1 MFTEHALINKLL
13 IMNNMFAKLWAVVA
27 AMFVV
32 VACTPG
38 DEPTPEPV
46 APRQAFDVEISDVTR
61 STVTL
66 GVTPME
72 DVGNYI
78 CVVEERSVVEEFT
91 QDKFVIAT
99 VFQELTDE
107 AASKGQTLA
116 EYLPSVVDNGKIE
129 GVVFSGLKLDTEYY
143 VLVFGVDEKNEA
155 STNLTK
161 VAFKTLAVEKSDCTF
176 DVATEVVDN
185 SVTISVSPS
194 DQEIYWYLCTM
205 PKSTY
210 NYYVTD
216 ANGYQMSEGYFYE
229 YFFQQ
234 DINSY
239 RGAGYSDAQ
248 IIEALIHQGNQQLQ
262 ASGLNENTEYLI
274 LVAGLIMDSEGIV
287 ICTDI
292 YKESYTTQNAA
303 KSTMSFEIEV
313 WDVGQMQASFRIT
326 PSNNNDLYCALV
338 QPWDG
343 VSTADEVMHQIVD
356 QWGGWMSI
364 MADDKGMVE
373 HSGANA
379 MKLPAA
385 DTDYYIIAF
394 GYDGGITT
402 DAYMKTFRTLPG
414 GSVEEVQ
421 FTITA
426 SNISPYGF
434 NMNIAS
440 SDPTIYYIPGA
451 CVPADYDE
459 EEYMAWE
466 QEAFDYYYAGSK
478 DFNPSITI
486 AEVLDQYYYNGNSNV
501 MVSGLL
507 PDTEI
512 MAYIY
517 ALDSRT
523 GRIVKSFTFDNVAR
537 TDTLGEA
544 TPEVEIVG
552 YYSGDEEAGSI
563 FGNAALSKGKAII
576 VVKYAEL
583 DNVRTLFTSMLEGDY
598 SNFTAYS
605 DGELWTSASGYWST
619 CKVAQPYS
627 FYTSEWNVDMTALA
641 YAVDNNGKVGGIGR
655 RLACATAENKSNIEE
670 LRELVNELNSATR
683 SELDVPASLVIAE
696 PKARKAT
703 IKRVE

>member
-1 MFTEHALINKLL
+1 M
-13 IMNNMFAKLWAVVA
+13 KLWCLVA

-32 VACTPG
+32 VACNPN
-38 DEPTPEPV
+38 DEPTPNKPSQQGDFV
-46 APRQAFDVEISDVTR
+46 VEVGDVTR

-66 GVTPME
+66 SVTPAAE
-72 DVGNYI
+72 IGDYI
-78 CVVEERSVVEEFT
+78 CVVEERSVVEEYT
-91 QDKFVIAT
+91 QDKFIIAT
-99 VFQELTDE
+99 VFQELTNE
-107 AASKGQTLA
+107 ASSKGQTLV

-129 GVVFSGLKLDTEYY
+129 DVTFSSLKLDTEYY
-143 VLVFGVDEKNEA
+143 VLVFGVDDKYEA
-155 STNLTK
+155 CTELTK
-161 VAFKTLAVEKSDCTF
+161 VAFKTLAVEKSECSF
-176 DVATEVVDN
+176 DIATDVVDN
-185 SVTISVSPS
+185 SVTISVTPS
-194 DQEIYWYLCTM
+194 DKEIYWYLCTM

-262 ASGLNENTEYLI
+262 ASGLNENTEYYI

-292 YKESYTTQNAA
+292 NKASYTTQNAA
-303 KSTMSFEIEV
+303 KSTMTFEIEV
-313 WDVGQMQASFRIT
+313 WDIKQMEASFRIT

-373 HSGANA
+373 HSGSKA

-414 GSVEEVQ
+414 GSVEEVE

-434 NMNIAS
+434 NMNVAS

-451 CVPADYDE
+451 CVPSEYDE
-459 EEYMAWE
+459 EAYMEWE

-517 ALDSRT
+517 ALDVHT
-523 GRIVKSFTFDNVAR
+523 GRIVKTFTFDNVAR
-537 TDTLGEA
+537 TDTLGSA
-544 TPEVEIVG
+544 TPSVEIVG

-563 FGNAALSKGKAII
+563 FGNAALSAGKAII
-576 VVKYAEL
+576 VVKYSDL
-583 DNVRTLFTSMLEGDY
+583 DNTRTLFTSMLEGDC
-598 SNFTAYS
+598 SNPSAYS
-605 DGELWTSASGYWST
+605 DGELWTLASGYWST

-627 FYTSEWNVDMTALA
+627 FYTSEWNADMTALA
-641 YAVDNNGKVGGIGR
+641 YCVDNSGKVGALGR
-655 RLACATAENKSNIEE
+655 HFACATAENKSDIEE
-670 LRELVNELNSATR
+670 LRALVNELNSATR
-683 SELDVPASLVIAE
+683 ASSFSLEIPHSLVVSE
-696 PKARKAT
+696 
-703 IKRVE
+703 

>member
-1 MFTEHALINKLL
+1 M
-13 IMNNMFAKLWAVVA
+13 AVVA
-27 AMFVV
+27 S
-32 VACTPG
+32 CTPNE
-38 DEPTPEPV
+38 EPTPVPPTPDADFV
-46 APRQAFDVEISDVTR
+46 VEVGDVTR

-66 GVTPME
+66 SVTPSAE
-72 DVGNYI
+72 INDYI
-78 CVVEERSVVEEFT
+78 CVVEERSVVEEYT
-91 QDKFVIAT
+91 QDKFIIAT
-99 VFQELTDE
+99 VFQEFTDE
-107 AASKGQTLA
+107 AASKGLTLA
-116 EYLPSVVDNGKIE
+116 EYMPSVVDNGTIE
-129 GVVFSGLKLDTEYY
+129 DITFSGLKLDTEYY
-143 VLVFGVDEKNEA
+143 VLVFGVDEQYEA
-155 STNLTK
+155 CTELTK
-161 VAFKTLAVEKSDCTF
+161 MAFKTLAVEKSDCSF
-176 DVATEVVDN
+176 DIATDVVDN
-185 SVTISVSPS
+185 TVTITVAPS
-194 DQEIYWYLCTM
+194 DQELYWYLCTM

-216 ANGYQMSEGYFYE
+216 ANGYQMSESYFYE
-229 YFFQQ
+229 YFFAQ

-262 ASGLNENTEYLI
+262 ASGLNENTEYYI
-274 LVAGLIMDSEGIV
+274 LVAGIIMDSEGIV

-292 YKESYTTQNAA
+292 NKASYTTQNAA
-303 KSTMSFEIEV
+303 KSTMTFEIEV
-313 WDVGQMQASFRIT
+313 WDIKQMEASFRIT

-373 HSGANA
+373 HSGTKA

-414 GSVEEVQ
+414 GSVEEVE
-421 FTITA
+421 FTISA

-440 SDPTIYYIPGA
+440 TDPTIYYIPGA
-451 CVPADYDE
+451 CVPAEYDE
-459 EEYMAWE
+459 EAYMAWE

-517 ALDSRT
+517 ALDVHT
-523 GRIVKSFTFDNVAR
+523 GRIVKTFTYDNVAR
-537 TDTLGEA
+537 TDTLGSA
-544 TPEVEIVG
+544 TPTVEIVG

-563 FGNAALSKGKAII
+563 FGNAALSAGKAII
-576 VVKYAEL
+576 VVMYSDL
-583 DNVRTLFTSMLEGDY
+583 DNTRTLFTSMLEGDC
-598 SNFTAYS
+598 SNPMAYS
-605 DGELWTSASGYWST
+605 DGELWTLASSYWST
-619 CKVAQPYS
+619 CKVTQPYS
-627 FYTSEWNVDMTALA
+627 FYTSEWNADMTALA
-641 YAVDNNGKVGGIGR
+641 YCVDNSGKVGALGR
-655 RLACATAENKSNIEE
+655 SYACATAENKSDIEE
-670 LRELVNELNSATR
+670 LRALVSELNSATR
-683 SELDVPASLVIAE
+683 ASSFSLEIPHSLVVSE
-696 PKARKAT
+696 
-703 IKRVE
+703 

>member
-1 MFTEHALINKLL
+1 MKNI
-13 IMNNMFAKLWAVVA
+13 FAKLWCLAAAVVA
-27 AMFVV
+27 VSS
-32 VACTPG
+32 CTPNE
-38 DEPTPEPV
+38 EPTPVPPTPDADFV
-46 APRQAFDVEISDVTR
+46 VEVGDVTR

-66 GVTPME
+66 SVTPSVE
-72 DVGNYI
+72 IGDYI
-78 CVVEERSVVEEFT
+78 CVVEERSVVEEYT
-91 QDKFVIAT
+91 QDKFIIAT

-107 AASKGQTLA
+107 AASKGLTLE
-116 EYLPSVVDNGKIE
+116 EYLPTVVDNGIIE
-129 GVVFSGLKLDTEYY
+129 DVTFSGLTLDTEYY
-143 VLVFGVDEKNEA
+143 VLVFGLDENNEA
-155 STNLTK
+155 CTHLTK
-161 VAFKTLAVEKSDCTF
+161 HLFKTLAVEKSECSF
-176 DVATEVVDN
+176 DIATDVVDN

-194 DQEIYWYLCTM
+194 DQELYWYLCTM

-210 NYYVTD
+210 DYYVTD
-216 ANGYQMSEGYFYE
+216 ANGYQMSESYFYE

-262 ASGLNENTEYLI
+262 ASGLNENTEYYI

-292 YKESYTTQNAA
+292 NKASYTTQNAA
-303 KSTMSFEIEV
+303 KSTMTFEIEV
-313 WDVGQMQASFRIT
+313 WYIGQMEASFRIT

-364 MADDKGMVE
+364 MADDKGVVE
-373 HSGANA
+373 HSGSKA

-414 GSVEEVQ
+414 GSVEEVT

-451 CVPADYDE
+451 CVPAEYDE
-459 EEYMAWE
+459 EQYMQWE

-517 ALDSRT
+517 ALDNRT
-523 GRIVKSFTFDNVAR
+523 GRIVKTFTFDNVAR
-537 TDTLGEA
+537 TDTLGSA
-544 TPEVEIVG
+544 TPDVEIVG

-563 FGNAALSKGKAII
+563 FGNAALSAGKAII
-576 VVKYAEL
+576 VVKYSEL
-583 DNVRTLFTSMLEGDY
+583 DNARTLFTSMLEGDC
-598 SNFTAYS
+598 SNPMAYS
-605 DGELWTSASGYWST
+605 DGELWTLASGYWST
-619 CKVAQPYS
+619 CKTAQPYS
-627 FYTSEWNVDMTALA
+627 FYTSEWNADMTALA
-641 YAVDNNGKVGGIGR
+641 YCVDTTGKVGAIGR
-655 RLACATAENKSNIEE
+655 CFACATADNKSNIEE
-670 LRELVNELNSATR
+670 LRALVNELNSATR
-683 SELDVPASLVIAE
+683 SSYPSLEIPHSLVVNE
-696 PKARKAT
+696 
-703 IKRVE
+703 

>member
-1 MFTEHALINKLL
+1 MWCLVAA
-13 IMNNMFAKLWAVVA
+13 MAVVA
-27 AMFVV
+27 S
-32 VACTPG
+32 CTPNE
-38 DEPTPEPV
+38 EPTPKPV
-46 APRQAFDVEISDVTR
+46 APQMAFEVEIDDVTR

-66 GVTPME
+66 SVTPKE
-72 DVGNYI
+72 DVGDYI
-78 CVVEERSVVEEFT
+78 CVVEERSVVEEYT

-116 EYLPSVVDNGKIE
+116 EYMPTIVDNGKIE
-129 GVVFSGLKLDTEYY
+129 DVTFSGLKLDTEYY
-143 VLVFGVDEKNEA
+143 VLVFGVDEKYEA
-155 STNLTK
+155 CTELTK
-161 VAFKTLAVEKSDCTF
+161 MAFKTLAVEKNECTF
-176 DVATEVVDN
+176 DIATDVVDN
-185 SVTISVSPS
+185 TVTISVSPS
-194 DQEIYWYLCTM
+194 DEELYWYLCTM

-210 NYYVTD
+210 EYYVTD
-216 ANGYQMSEGYFYE
+216 ANGYQMSENYFYE

-239 RGAGYSDAQ
+239 RGAGYTDQQ
-248 IIEALIHQGNQQLQ
+248 IIDALIHQGNQQLQ
-262 ASGLNENTEYLI
+262 ASGLNENTEYYI

-292 YKESYTTQNAA
+292 NKASYTTQNAA
-303 KSTMSFEIEV
+303 QSTMTFEIEV
-313 WDVGQMQASFRIT
+313 WDIKQMEASFRIT

-364 MADDKGMVE
+364 MADDKGVVE
-373 HSGANA
+373 HSGAKA

-414 GSVEEVQ
+414 GSVEEVE
-421 FTITA
+421 FTISA

-451 CVPADYDE
+451 CVPAEYDE
-459 EEYMAWE
+459 EQYMQWE

-478 DFNPSITI
+478 EFNPSITI

-517 ALDSRT
+517 ALDNRT
-523 GRIVKSFTFDNVAR
+523 GRIVKTFTFDNVAR

-544 TPEVEIVG
+544 TPTVEIVG

-563 FGNAALSKGKAII
+563 FGNAAISAGKAII
-576 VVKYAEL
+576 VVKYSSI
-583 DNVRTLFTSMLEGDY
+583 DNARSLFTSMLEGDC
-598 SNFTAYS
+598 SNPAAYS
-605 DGELWTSASGYWST
+605 DGEIWTIASSYWST
-619 CKVAQPYS
+619 CKTAQPYS
-627 FYTSEWNVDMTALA
+627 FYTSEWNADMTALA
-641 YAVDNNGKVGGIGR
+641 YCVDNNGKIGSIGR
-655 RLACATAENKSNIEE
+655 HYACATAENKGNIEV
-670 LRELVNELNSATR
+670 LRTLVNELNAATR
-683 SELDVPASLVIAE
+683 SSSFSLELPHSLVVNE
-696 PKARKAT
+696 
-703 IKRVE
+703 

>member
-1 MFTEHALINKLL
+1 MWCLVAA
-13 IMNNMFAKLWAVVA
+13 MAVVA
-27 AMFVV
+27 S
-32 VACTPG
+32 CTPNE
-38 DEPTPEPV
+38 EPTPKPV
-46 APRQAFDVEISDVTR
+46 APQMAFEVEIDDVTR

-66 GVTPME
+66 SVTPKE
-72 DVGNYI
+72 DVGDYI
-78 CVVEERSVVEEFT
+78 CVVEERSVVEEYT

-116 EYLPSVVDNGKIE
+116 EYMPTVVDNGKIE
-129 GVVFSGLKLDTEYY
+129 NVTFSGLKLDTEYY
-143 VLVFGVDEKNEA
+143 VLVFGVDEKYEA
-155 STNLTK
+155 CTELTK
-161 VAFKTLAVEKSDCTF
+161 MAFKTLAVEKNECTF
-176 DVATEVVDN
+176 DIATDVVDN
-185 SVTISVSPS
+185 TVTISVSPS
-194 DQEIYWYLCTM
+194 DEELYWYLCTM

-210 NYYVTD
+210 EYYVTD
-216 ANGYQMSEGYFYE
+216 ANGYQMSESYFYE

-239 RGAGYSDAQ
+239 RGAGYTDQQ
-248 IIEALIHQGNQQLQ
+248 IIDALIHQGNQQLQ
-262 ASGLNENTEYLI
+262 ASGLNENTEYYI
-274 LVAGLIMDSEGIV
+274 LVAGLVMDSEGIV

-292 YKESYTTQNAA
+292 NKASYTTQNAA
-303 KSTMSFEIEV
+303 QSTMTFEIEV
-313 WDVGQMQASFRIT
+313 WDIKQMEASFRIT

-364 MADDKGMVE
+364 MADDKGVVE
-373 HSGANA
+373 HSGSKA

-414 GSVEEVQ
+414 GSVEEVE
-421 FTITA
+421 FTISA

-451 CVPADYDE
+451 CVPAEYDE
-459 EEYMAWE
+459 EQYMQWE

-478 DFNPSITI
+478 EFNPSITI

-517 ALDSRT
+517 ALDNRT
-523 GRIVKSFTFDNVAR
+523 GRIVKTFTFDNVAR

-544 TPEVEIVG
+544 TPTVEIVG

-563 FGNAALSKGKAII
+563 FGNAAISAGKAII
-576 VVKYAEL
+576 VVKYSSI
-583 DNVRTLFTSMLEGDY
+583 DNARSLFTSMLEGDC
-598 SNFTAYS
+598 SNPAAYS
-605 DGELWTSASGYWST
+605 DGEIWTIASSYWST
-619 CKVAQPYS
+619 CKTAQPYS
-627 FYTSEWNVDMTALA
+627 FYTSEWNADMTALA
-641 YAVDNNGKVGGIGR
+641 YCVDNNGKIGSIGR
-655 RLACATAENKSNIEE
+655 HYACATAENKGNIEE
-670 LRELVNELNSATR
+670 LRTLVNELNAATR
-683 SELDVPASLVIAE
+683 SSSFSLELPHSLVVNE
-696 PKARKAT
+696 
-703 IKRVE
+703 

>member
-1 MFTEHALINKLL
+1 MA
-13 IMNNMFAKLWAVVA
+13 AAVAVVA
-27 AMFVV
+27 S
-32 VACTPG
+32 CTPNE
-38 DEPTPEPV
+38 EPTPVPPTPDADFV
-46 APRQAFDVEISDVTR
+46 VEVGDVTR

-66 GVTPME
+66 SVTPSVE
-72 DVGNYI
+72 IGDYI
-78 CVVEERSVVEEFT
+78 CVVEERSVVEEYT
-91 QDKFVIAT
+91 QDKFIIAT
-99 VFQELTDE
+99 VFQELANE
-107 AASKGQTLA
+107 ASSKGQTLV

-129 GVVFSGLKLDTEYY
+129 DVTFSNLKLDTEYY
-143 VLVFGVDEKNEA
+143 VLVFGVDDKYEA
-155 STNLTK
+155 CTELTK
-161 VAFKTLAVEKSDCTF
+161 VAFKTLAVEKSECTF
-176 DVATEVVDN
+176 DIATDVVDN
-185 SVTISVSPS
+185 SVTISVTPS
-194 DQEIYWYLCTM
+194 DKEIYWYLCTM

-262 ASGLNENTEYLI
+262 ASGLNENTEYYI
-274 LVAGLIMDSEGIV
+274 LVAGLVMDSEGIV

-292 YKESYTTQNAA
+292 NKASYTTQNAA
-303 KSTMSFEIEV
+303 KSTMTFEIEV
-313 WDVGQMQASFRIT
+313 WDIKQMEASFRIT

-373 HSGANA
+373 HSGSKA

-414 GSVEEVQ
+414 GSVEEVE

-434 NMNIAS
+434 NMNVAS

-451 CVPADYDE
+451 CVPSEYDE
-459 EEYMAWE
+459 EAYMAWE

-517 ALDSRT
+517 ALDVHT
-523 GRIVKSFTFDNVAR
+523 GRIVKTFTFDNVAR
-537 TDTLGEA
+537 TDTLGSA
-544 TPEVEIVG
+544 TPSVEIVG

-563 FGNAALSKGKAII
+563 FGNAALSAGKAII
-576 VVKYAEL
+576 VVKYSDL
-583 DNVRTLFTSMLEGDY
+583 DNTRTLFTSMLEGDC
-598 SNFTAYS
+598 SNPSAYS
-605 DGELWTSASGYWST
+605 DGELWTLASGYWST

-627 FYTSEWNVDMTALA
+627 FYTSEWNADMTALA
-641 YAVDNNGKVGGIGR
+641 YCVDNSGKVGALGR
-655 RLACATAENKSNIEE
+655 HFACATAENKSDIEE
-670 LRELVNELNSATR
+670 LRALVNELNSATR
-683 SELDVPASLVIAE
+683 VTSFALEIPHSLVVNE
-696 PKARKAT
+696 
-703 IKRVE
+703 

>member
-1 MFTEHALINKLL
+1 MKNL
-13 IMNNMFAKLWAVVA
+13 FAKLWCMAAVVA
-27 AMFVV
+27 VTS
-32 VACTPG
+32 CTPNE
-38 DEPTPEPV
+38 EPTPVPPTPDADFV
-46 APRQAFDVEISDVTR
+46 VEVGDVTR

-66 GVTPME
+66 SVTPSVE
-72 DVGNYI
+72 IGDYI
-78 CVVEERSVVEEFT
+78 CVVEERSVVEEYT
-91 QDKFVIAT
+91 QDKFIIAT
-99 VFQELTDE
+99 VFQELTNE
-107 AASKGQTLA
+107 ASSKGQTLA
-116 EYLPSVVDNGKIE
+116 EYMPSVVDNGKIE
-129 GVVFSGLKLDTEYY
+129 DVTFSSLKLDTEYY
-143 VLVFGVDEKNEA
+143 VLVFGVDDKYEA
-155 STNLTK
+155 CTELTK
-161 VAFKTLAVEKSDCTF
+161 VAFKTLAVEKSECTF
-176 DVATEVVDN
+176 DIATEVVDN
-185 SVTISVSPS
+185 SVTISVTPS
-194 DQEIYWYLCTM
+194 DKEIYWYLCTM

-210 NYYVTD
+210 EYYVTD
-216 ANGYQMSEGYFYE
+216 VNGYQMSEGYFYE

-262 ASGLNENTEYLI
+262 ASGLNENTEYYI

-292 YKESYTTQNAA
+292 NKASYTTQNAA
-303 KSTMSFEIEV
+303 KSTMTFEIEV
-313 WDVGQMQASFRIT
+313 WDIKQMEASFRIT

-373 HSGANA
+373 HSGSKA

-414 GSVEEVQ
+414 GSVEEVE
-421 FTITA
+421 FTITP

-434 NMNIAS
+434 NMNVAS

-451 CVPADYDE
+451 CVPEEYDE
-459 EEYMAWE
+459 EAYMEWE

-517 ALDSRT
+517 ALDVHT
-523 GRIVKSFTFDNVAR
+523 GRIVKTFTFDNVAR
-537 TDTLGEA
+537 TDTLGSA
-544 TPEVEIVG
+544 TPSVEIVG

-563 FGNAALSKGKAII
+563 FGNAALSAGKAII
-576 VVKYAEL
+576 VVKYSDL
-583 DNVRTLFTSMLEGDY
+583 DNTRTLFTSMLEGDC
-598 SNFTAYS
+598 SNPSAYS
-605 DGELWTSASGYWST
+605 DGELWTLASGYWST

-627 FYTSEWNVDMTALA
+627 FYTSEWNADMTALA
-641 YAVDNNGKVGGIGR
+641 YCVDNSGKVGALGR
-655 RLACATAENKSNIEE
+655 SYACATAENKSDIEE
-670 LRELVNELNSATR
+670 LRALVNELNSATR
-683 SELDVPASLVIAE
+683 ATSFSLEIPHSLVVSE
-696 PKARKAT
+696 
-703 IKRVE
+703 

>member
-1 MFTEHALINKLL
+1 M
-13 IMNNMFAKLWAVVA
+13 AVGA
-27 AMFVV
+27 S
-32 VACTPG
+32 CTPNE
-38 DEPTPEPV
+38 EPTPKPV
-46 APRQAFDVEISDVTR
+46 APQMAFEVEIDDVTR

-66 GVTPME
+66 SVTPKE
-72 DVGNYI
+72 DVGDYI
-78 CVVEERSVVEEFT
+78 CVVEERSVVEEYT
-91 QDKFVIAT
+91 QDRFIIAT

-116 EYLPSVVDNGKIE
+116 EYMPTIVDNGKIE
-129 GVVFSGLKLDTEYY
+129 DVTFSGLKLDTEYY
-143 VLVFGVDEKNEA
+143 VLVFGVDEKYEA
-155 STNLTK
+155 CTELTK
-161 VAFKTLAVEKSDCTF
+161 MAFKTLAVEKNECTF
-176 DVATEVVDN
+176 DIATDVVDN
-185 SVTISVSPS
+185 TVTISVSPS
-194 DQEIYWYLCTM
+194 DEELYWYLCTM

-210 NYYVTD
+210 EYYVTD
-216 ANGYQMSEGYFYE
+216 ANGYQMSESYFYE

-239 RGAGYSDAQ
+239 RGAGYSDQQ
-248 IIEALIHQGNQQLQ
+248 IIDALIHQGNQQLQ
-262 ASGLNENTEYLI
+262 ASGLNENTEYYI
-274 LVAGLIMDSEGIV
+274 LVAGLVMDSEGIV

-292 YKESYTTQNAA
+292 NKASYTTQNAA
-303 KSTMSFEIEV
+303 QSTMTFEIEV
-313 WDVGQMQASFRIT
+313 WDIKQMEASFRIT

-364 MADDKGMVE
+364 MADDKGVVE
-373 HSGANA
+373 HSGSKA

-414 GSVEEVQ
+414 GSVEEVE
-421 FTITA
+421 FTISA

-451 CVPADYDE
+451 CVPAEYDE
-459 EEYMAWE
+459 EQYMQWE

-478 DFNPSITI
+478 EFNPSITI

-517 ALDSRT
+517 ALDNRT
-523 GRIVKSFTFDNVAR
+523 GRIVKTFTFDNVAR

-544 TPEVEIVG
+544 TPTVEIVG

-563 FGNAALSKGKAII
+563 FGNAAISAGKAII
-576 VVKYAEL
+576 VVKYSSI
-583 DNVRTLFTSMLEGDY
+583 DNARSLFTSMLEGDC
-598 SNFTAYS
+598 SNPAAYS
-605 DGELWTSASGYWST
+605 DGEIWTIASSYWST
-619 CKVAQPYS
+619 CKTAQPYS
-627 FYTSEWNVDMTALA
+627 FYTSEWNADMTALA
-641 YAVDNNGKVGGIGR
+641 YCVDNNGKIGSIGR
-655 RLACATAENKSNIEE
+655 HYACATAENKGNIEE
-670 LRELVNELNSATR
+670 LRTLVNELNAATR
-683 SELDVPASLVIAE
+683 SSSFSLELPHSLVVNE
-696 PKARKAT
+696 
-703 IKRVE
+703 

>member
-1 MFTEHALINKLL
+1 MFIEHALINKLL
-13 IMNNMFAKLWAVVA
+13 IMKSMFVKLWALVSVVFVA
-27 AMFVV
+27 AACATNEEPAPVGPIEPVETQDFVV
-32 VACTPG
+32 EVG
-38 DEPTPEPV
+38 
-46 APRQAFDVEISDVTR
+46 DVTR

-66 GVTPME
+66 SVTPSAE
-72 DVGNYI
+72 IGDYV

-107 AASKGQTLA
+107 AASMGKTLA
-116 EYLPSVVDNGKIE
+116 EYMPSVVDNGAIE
-129 GVVFSGLKLDTEYY
+129 DVTFSGLTLDSEYY
-143 VLVFGVDEKNEA
+143 ILVFGVNEKYEA
-155 STNLTK
+155 CTELTK
-161 VAFKTLAVEKSDCTF
+161 VAFKTLAVEKSDCSF
-176 DVATEVVDN
+176 EIATEVVDN

-216 ANGYQMSEGYFYE
+216 ADGYQMSEGYFYE
-229 YFFQQ
+229 YYFQQ

-239 RGAGYSDAQ
+239 RGAGYSDTQ

-262 ASGLNENTEYLI
+262 ASGLNENTEYYI
-274 LVAGLIMDSEGIV
+274 LVAGLIMDSEGIA

-292 YKESYTTQNAA
+292 NKESYTTQNAA
-303 KSTMSFEIEV
+303 KSTMTFEIEV
-313 WDVGQMQASFRIT
+313 WDIKQMEASFRIT

-373 HSGANA
+373 HSGTKA

-414 GSVEEVQ
+414 GSVEEVE

-451 CVPADYDE
+451 CVPEQYNE
-459 EEYMAWE
+459 EKYMAWE

-486 AEVLDQYYYNGNSNV
+486 AEVLDQYYYNGSSNV

-523 GRIVKSFTFDNVAR
+523 GTIVKTFTFDNVAR

-544 TPEVEIVG
+544 TPTVEIVG

-576 VVKYAEL
+576 VVKYSDL
-583 DNVRTLFTSMLEGDY
+583 DNARTLFTSMLEGDC
-598 SNFTAYS
+598 SNQNSYS
-605 DGELWTSASGYWST
+605 DGELWTLASGYWST
-619 CKVAQPYS
+619 CNTAQPYS
-627 FYTSEWNVDMTALA
+627 FYTSEWNADMTALA
-641 YAVDNNGKVGGIGR
+641 YCVDNSGKIGSLGR
-655 RLACATAENKSNIEE
+655 RYACATAENKGDIEE
-670 LRELVNELNSATR
+670 LRALVNELNNTTR
-683 SELDVPASLVIAE
+683 ASLEMPCSLVVRE
-696 PKARKAT
+696 
-703 IKRVE
+703 

>member
-1 MFTEHALINKLL
+1 M
-13 IMNNMFAKLWAVVA
+13 AVVA
-27 AMFVV
+27 S
-32 VACTPG
+32 CTPNE
-38 DEPTPEPV
+38 EPTPKPV
-46 APRQAFDVEISDVTR
+46 APQMAFEVEIDNVTR

-66 GVTPME
+66 SVTPSAE
-72 DVGNYI
+72 IGNYI
-78 CVVEERSVVEEFT
+78 CVVEERSVVEEYT
-91 QDKFVIAT
+91 QDKFIIAT

-107 AASKGQTLA
+107 AASKGLTLE

-129 GVVFSGLKLDTEYY
+129 DVTFSNLKLDTEYY
-143 VLVFGVDEKNEA
+143 VLVFGVDGKYEA
-155 STNLTK
+155 CTELTK
-161 VAFKTLAVEKSDCTF
+161 VAFKTLAVDKSDCSF
-176 DVATEVVDN
+176 DIATDVVDN

-194 DQEIYWYLCTM
+194 DQELYWYLCTM

-210 NYYVTD
+210 DYYVTD
-216 ANGYQMSEGYFYE
+216 ANGYQMSESYFYE

-262 ASGLNENTEYLI
+262 ASGLNENTEYYI
-274 LVAGLIMDSEGIV
+274 LVAGLVMDSEGIV

-292 YKESYTTQNAA
+292 NKASYTTQNAA
-303 KSTMSFEIEV
+303 KSTMTFEIEV
-313 WDVGQMQASFRIT
+313 WDIGQMEASFRIT

-364 MADDKGMVE
+364 MADDKGVVE
-373 HSGANA
+373 HSGSKA

-414 GSVEEVQ
+414 GSVEEVT

-451 CVPADYDE
+451 CVPAEYDE
-459 EEYMAWE
+459 EQYMQWE

-517 ALDSRT
+517 ALDNRT
-523 GRIVKSFTFDNVAR
+523 GRIVKTFTFDNVAR
-537 TDTLGEA
+537 TDTLGSA
-544 TPEVEIVG
+544 TPDVEIVG

-563 FGNAALSKGKAII
+563 FGNAALSAGKAII
-576 VVKYAEL
+576 VVKYSEL
-583 DNVRTLFTSMLEGDY
+583 DNARTLFTSMLEGDC
-598 SNFTAYS
+598 SNPMAYS
-605 DGELWTSASGYWST
+605 DGELWTLASGYWST
-619 CKVAQPYS
+619 CKTAQPYS
-627 FYTSEWNVDMTALA
+627 FYTSEWNADMTALA
-641 YAVDNNGKVGGIGR
+641 YCVDTTGKVGAIGR
-655 RLACATAENKSNIEE
+655 CFACATADNKSNIEE
-670 LRELVNELNSATR
+670 LRALVNELNAATR
-683 SELDVPASLVIAE
+683 SSSLSLELPHSLVVNE
-696 PKARKAT
+696 
-703 IKRVE
+703 

>member
-1 MFTEHALINKLL
+1 M
-13 IMNNMFAKLWAVVA
+13 VA
-27 AMFVV
+27 A
-32 VACTPG
+32 VAAVASCTPNE
-38 DEPTPEPV
+38 EPTPKPV
-46 APRQAFDVEISDVTR
+46 APQMAFEVEIDNVTR

-66 GVTPME
+66 SVTPSAE
-72 DVGNYI
+72 IGNYI

-99 VFQELTDE
+99 VFQELTNE
-107 AASKGQTLA
+107 ASSKGQTLV

-129 GVVFSGLKLDTEYY
+129 DVTFSNLKLDTEYY
-143 VLVFGVDEKNEA
+143 VLVFGVDGKYEA
-155 STNLTK
+155 CTELTK
-161 VAFKTLAVEKSDCTF
+161 VAFKTLAVDKSDCSF
-176 DVATEVVDN
+176 DIATDVVDN

-194 DQEIYWYLCTM
+194 DQELYWYLCTM

-210 NYYVTD
+210 DYYVTD

-262 ASGLNENTEYLI
+262 ASGLNENTEYYI

-292 YKESYTTQNAA
+292 NKASYTTQNAA
-303 KSTMSFEIEV
+303 KSTMTFEIEV
-313 WDVGQMQASFRIT
+313 WDIGQMEASFRIT

-343 VSTADEVMHQIVD
+343 VSTADVVMHQIVD

-364 MADDKGMVE
+364 MADDKGVVE
-373 HSGANA
+373 HSGSKA

-414 GSVEEVQ
+414 GSVEEVT

-451 CVPADYDE
+451 CVPAEYDE
-459 EEYMAWE
+459 EQYIQWE

-517 ALDSRT
+517 ALDNRT
-523 GRIVKSFTFDNVAR
+523 GRIVKTFTFDNVAR
-537 TDTLGEA
+537 TDTLGSA
-544 TPEVEIVG
+544 TPDVEIVG

-563 FGNAALSKGKAII
+563 FGNAALSAGKAII
-576 VVKYAEL
+576 VVKYSEL
-583 DNVRTLFTSMLEGDY
+583 DNARTLFTSMLEGDC
-598 SNFTAYS
+598 SNPMAYS
-605 DGELWTSASGYWST
+605 DGELWTLASGYWST
-619 CKVAQPYS
+619 CKTAQPYS
-627 FYTSEWNVDMTALA
+627 FYTSEWNADMTALA
-641 YAVDNNGKVGGIGR
+641 YCVDTTGKVGAIGR
-655 RLACATAENKSNIEE
+655 CFACATADNKSNIEE
-670 LRELVNELNSATR
+670 LRALVNELNAATR
-683 SELDVPASLVIAE
+683 SSSLSLELPHSLVVNE
-696 PKARKAT
+696 
-703 IKRVE
+703 

>member
-1 MFTEHALINKLL
+1 MFFGHALINKIL
-13 IMNNMFAKLWAVVA
+13 IMKSVFAKLWALAAVA
-27 AMFVV
+27 LVA
-32 VACTPG
+32 VACNPNE
-38 DEPTPEPV
+38 EPTPEPV

-66 GVTPME
+66 SVTPME
-72 DVGNYI
+72 DVNNYI
-78 CVVEERSVVEEFT
+78 CVVEECSKVDEYT

-129 GVVFSGLKLDTEYY
+129 GVTFSGLKLDTEYY
-143 VLVFGVDEKNEA
+143 VLVFGIDENNEV
-155 STNLTK
+155 STHLTK
-161 VAFKTLAVEKSDCTF
+161 YLFKTLAVEKSDCTF
-176 DVATEVVDN
+176 DVATDVVDN
-185 SVTISVSPS
+185 SVTITVAPS

-262 ASGLNENTEYLI
+262 ASGLNENTEYYI
-274 LVAGLIMDSEGIV
+274 LVAGLVMDSEGIV

-292 YKESYTTQNAA
+292 NKQSYTTQNAA
-303 KSTMSFEIEV
+303 KSTMTFEIEV
-313 WDVGQMQASFRIT
+313 WDIGQMQASFSIT

-364 MADDKGMVE
+364 MADDRGRVE

-440 SDPTIYYIPGA
+440 TDPTIYYIPGA
-451 CVPADYDE
+451 CVPEDYSE
-459 EEYMAWE
+459 EDYMAWE
-466 QEAFDYYYAGSK
+466 QETFDYYYAGSK

-523 GRIVKSFTFDNVAR
+523 GRIVKAFTFDNVAR
-537 TDTLGEA
+537 TDTLGSA
-544 TPEVEIVG
+544 TPNVEIVG
-552 YYSGDEEAGSI
+552 YYSGDEENGSI
-563 FGNAALSKGKAII
+563 FGNASLSKGKAII
-576 VVKYAEL
+576 VVKYTEI
-583 DNVRTLFTSMLEGDY
+583 DNARTLFTSMLEGDC
-598 SNFTAYS
+598 SNANTYS
-605 DGELWTSASGYWST
+605 DGELWTLASGYWST
-619 CKVAQPYS
+619 CKTAQPYS

-641 YAVDNNGKVGGIGR
+641 YCVDNGGKIGQIGR
-655 RLACATAENKSNIEE
+655 RYACATAENKSNIEE

-683 SELDVPASLVIAE
+683 SELDVPASLVVAE
-696 PKARKAT
+696 DSTPKAT
-703 IKRVE
+703 ITRIE

>member
-1 MFTEHALINKLL
+1 M
-13 IMNNMFAKLWAVVA
+13 AVV
-27 AMFVV
+27 VS
-32 VACTPG
+32 CTPNE
-38 DEPTPEPV
+38 EPTPV
-46 APRQAFDVEISDVTR
+46 APTPDADFVVEVGDVTR

-66 GVTPME
+66 SVTPSAE
-72 DVGNYI
+72 IGNYI

-107 AASKGQTLA
+107 AASKGLTLE
-116 EYLPSVVDNGKIE
+116 EYLPTVVDNGIIE
-129 GVVFSGLKLDTEYY
+129 DVTFSGLTLDTEYY
-143 VLVFGVDEKNEA
+143 VLVFGLDENNEA
-155 STNLTK
+155 CTHLTK
-161 VAFKTLAVEKSDCTF
+161 HLFKTLAVEKSECSF
-176 DVATEVVDN
+176 DIATDVVDN

-194 DQEIYWYLCTM
+194 DQELYWYLCTM

-210 NYYVTD
+210 EYYVTD

-262 ASGLNENTEYLI
+262 ASGLNENTEYYI
-274 LVAGLIMDSEGIV
+274 LVAGLVMDSEGIV

-292 YKESYTTQNAA
+292 NKASYTTQNAA
-303 KSTMSFEIEV
+303 KSTMTFEIEV
-313 WDVGQMQASFRIT
+313 WDIGQMEASFRIT

-364 MADDKGMVE
+364 MADDKGVVE
-373 HSGANA
+373 HSGSKA

-414 GSVEEVQ
+414 GSVEEVT

-451 CVPADYDE
+451 CVPAEYDE
-459 EEYMAWE
+459 EQYMQWE

-517 ALDSRT
+517 ALDNRT
-523 GRIVKSFTFDNVAR
+523 GRIVKTFTFDNVAR
-537 TDTLGEA
+537 TDTLGSA
-544 TPEVEIVG
+544 TPDVEIVG

-563 FGNAALSKGKAII
+563 FGNAALSAGKAII
-576 VVKYAEL
+576 VVKYSEL
-583 DNVRTLFTSMLEGDY
+583 DNARTLFTSMLEGDC
-598 SNFTAYS
+598 SNPMAYS
-605 DGELWTSASGYWST
+605 DGELWTLASGYWST
-619 CKVAQPYS
+619 CKTAQPYS
-627 FYTSEWNVDMTALA
+627 FYTSEWNADMTALA
-641 YAVDNNGKVGGIGR
+641 YCVDTTGKVGAIGR
-655 RLACATAENKSNIEE
+655 CFACATADNKSNIEE
-670 LRELVNELNSATR
+670 LRALVESLNGATR
-683 SELDVPASLVIAE
+683 SSLALPRSIVVNE
-696 PKARKAT
+696 
-703 IKRVE
+703 

>member
-1 MFTEHALINKLL
+1 M
-13 IMNNMFAKLWAVVA
+13 VA
-27 AMFVV
+27 A
-32 VACTPG
+32 VAAVASCTPNE
-38 DEPTPEPV
+38 EPTPV
-46 APRQAFDVEISDVTR
+46 APTPDADFVVEVGDVTR

-66 GVTPME
+66 SVTPSAE
-72 DVGNYI
+72 IGNYI

-107 AASKGQTLA
+107 AASKGLTLE
-116 EYLPSVVDNGKIE
+116 EYLPTVVDNGIIE
-129 GVVFSGLKLDTEYY
+129 DVTFSGLTLDTEYY
-143 VLVFGVDEKNEA
+143 VLVFGLDENNEA
-155 STNLTK
+155 CTHLTK
-161 VAFKTLAVEKSDCTF
+161 HLFKTLAVEKSECSF
-176 DVATEVVDN
+176 DIATDVVDN

-194 DQEIYWYLCTM
+194 DQELYWYLCTM

-210 NYYVTD
+210 EYYVTD

-262 ASGLNENTEYLI
+262 ASGLNENTEYYI

-292 YKESYTTQNAA
+292 NKASYTTQNAA
-303 KSTMSFEIEV
+303 KSTMTFEIEV
-313 WDVGQMQASFRIT
+313 WDIKQMEASFRIT

-373 HSGANA
+373 HSGSKA

-414 GSVEEVQ
+414 GSVEEVT

-451 CVPADYDE
+451 CVPAEYDE
-459 EEYMAWE
+459 EQYMQWE

-517 ALDSRT
+517 ALDNRT
-523 GRIVKSFTFDNVAR
+523 GRIVKTFTFDNVAR
-537 TDTLGEA
+537 TDTLGLA
-544 TPEVEIVG
+544 TPDVEIVG

-563 FGNAALSKGKAII
+563 FGNAALSAGKAII
-576 VVKYAEL
+576 VVKYSEL
-583 DNVRTLFTSMLEGDY
+583 DNARTLFTSMLEGDC
-598 SNFTAYS
+598 SNPMAYS
-605 DGELWTSASGYWST
+605 DGELWTLASGYWST
-619 CKVAQPYS
+619 CKTAQPYS
-627 FYTSEWNVDMTALA
+627 FYTSEWNADMTALA
-641 YAVDNNGKVGGIGR
+641 YCVDTTGKVGAIGR
-655 RLACATAENKSNIEE
+655 CFACATADNKSNIEE
-670 LRELVNELNSATR
+670 LRALVNELNSATR
-683 SELDVPASLVIAE
+683 SSFPSLEIPHSLVVNE
-696 PKARKAT
+696 
-703 IKRVE
+703 

>member
-1 MFTEHALINKLL
+1 MWCLVAA
-13 IMNNMFAKLWAVVA
+13 MAVVA
-27 AMFVV
+27 S
-32 VACTPG
+32 CTPNE
-38 DEPTPEPV
+38 EPTPKPV
-46 APRQAFDVEISDVTR
+46 APQMAFEVEIDDVTR

-66 GVTPME
+66 SVTPKE
-72 DVGNYI
+72 DVGDYI
-78 CVVEERSVVEEFT
+78 CVVEERSVVEEYT

-116 EYLPSVVDNGKIE
+116 EYMPTIVDNGKIE
-129 GVVFSGLKLDTEYY
+129 DVTFSGLKLDTEYY
-143 VLVFGVDEKNEA
+143 VLVFGVDEKYEA
-155 STNLTK
+155 CTELTK
-161 VAFKTLAVEKSDCTF
+161 MAFKTLAVEKNECTF
-176 DVATEVVDN
+176 DIATDVVDN
-185 SVTISVSPS
+185 TVTISVSPS
-194 DQEIYWYLCTM
+194 DEELYWYLCTM

-210 NYYVTD
+210 EYYVTD
-216 ANGYQMSEGYFYE
+216 ANGYQMSENYFYE

-239 RGAGYSDAQ
+239 RGAGYTDQQ
-248 IIEALIHQGNQQLQ
+248 IIDALIHQGNQQLQ
-262 ASGLNENTEYLI
+262 ASGLNENTEYYI
-274 LVAGLIMDSEGIV
+274 LVAGLVMDSEGIV

-292 YKESYTTQNAA
+292 NKASYTTQNAA
-303 KSTMSFEIEV
+303 QSTMTFEIEV
-313 WDVGQMQASFRIT
+313 WDIKQMEASFRIT

-364 MADDKGMVE
+364 MADDKGVVE
-373 HSGANA
+373 HSGAKA

-414 GSVEEVQ
+414 GSVEEVE
-421 FTITA
+421 FTISA

-451 CVPADYDE
+451 CVPAEYDE
-459 EEYMAWE
+459 EQYMQWE

-478 DFNPSITI
+478 EFNPSITI

-517 ALDSRT
+517 ALDNRT
-523 GRIVKSFTFDNVAR
+523 GRIVKTFTFDNVAR

-544 TPEVEIVG
+544 TPTVEIVG

-563 FGNAALSKGKAII
+563 FGNAAISAGKAII
-576 VVKYAEL
+576 VVKYSSI
-583 DNVRTLFTSMLEGDY
+583 DNARSLFTSMLEGDC
-598 SNFTAYS
+598 SNPAAYS
-605 DGELWTSASGYWST
+605 DGEIWTIASSYWST
-619 CKVAQPYS
+619 CKTAQPYS
-627 FYTSEWNVDMTALA
+627 FYTSEWNADMTALA
-641 YAVDNNGKVGGIGR
+641 YCVDNNGKIGSIGR
-655 RLACATAENKSNIEE
+655 HYACATAENKGNIEV
-670 LRELVNELNSATR
+670 LRTLVNELNAATR
-683 SELDVPASLVIAE
+683 SSSFSLELPHSLVVNE
-696 PKARKAT
+696 
-703 IKRVE
+703 

>member
-1 MFTEHALINKLL
+1 MKNL
-13 IMNNMFAKLWAVVA
+13 FAKLWCMAAVVA
-27 AMFVV
+27 VTS
-32 VACTPG
+32 CTPNE
-38 DEPTPEPV
+38 EPTPVPPTPDADFV
-46 APRQAFDVEISDVTR
+46 VEVGDVTR

-66 GVTPME
+66 SVTPSVE
-72 DVGNYI
+72 IGDYI
-78 CVVEERSVVEEFT
+78 CVVEERSVVEEYT
-91 QDKFVIAT
+91 QDKFIIAT
-99 VFQELTDE
+99 VFQELTNE
-107 AASKGQTLA
+107 ASSKGQTLA
-116 EYLPSVVDNGKIE
+116 EYMPSVVDNGKIE
-129 GVVFSGLKLDTEYY
+129 DVTFSSLKLDTEYY
-143 VLVFGVDEKNEA
+143 VLVFGVDDKYEA
-155 STNLTK
+155 CTELTK
-161 VAFKTLAVEKSDCTF
+161 VAFKTLAVEKSECTF
-176 DVATEVVDN
+176 DIATEVVDN
-185 SVTISVSPS
+185 SVTISVTPS
-194 DQEIYWYLCTM
+194 DKEIYWYLCTM

-210 NYYVTD
+210 EYYVTD
-216 ANGYQMSEGYFYE
+216 VNGYQMSEGYFYE

-262 ASGLNENTEYLI
+262 ASGLNENTEYYI

-292 YKESYTTQNAA
+292 NKASYTTQNAA
-303 KSTMSFEIEV
+303 KSTMTFEIEV
-313 WDVGQMQASFRIT
+313 WDIKQMEASFRIT

-373 HSGANA
+373 HSGSKA

-414 GSVEEVQ
+414 GSVEEVE
-421 FTITA
+421 FTISA

-451 CVPADYDE
+451 CVPAEYDE
-459 EEYMAWE
+459 EQYMQWE

-478 DFNPSITI
+478 EFNPSITI

-517 ALDSRT
+517 ALDNRT
-523 GRIVKSFTFDNVAR
+523 GRIVKTFTFDNVAR

-544 TPEVEIVG
+544 TPTVEIVG

-563 FGNAALSKGKAII
+563 FGNAAISAGKAII
-576 VVKYAEL
+576 VVKYSSI
-583 DNVRTLFTSMLEGDY
+583 DNARSLFTSMLEGDC
-598 SNFTAYS
+598 SNPVAYS
-605 DGELWTSASGYWST
+605 DGEIWTIASSYWST
-619 CKVAQPYS
+619 CKTAQPYS
-627 FYTSEWNVDMTALA
+627 FYTSEWNADMTALA
-641 YAVDNNGKVGGIGR
+641 YCVDNNGKIGSIGR
-655 RLACATAENKSNIEE
+655 HYACATAENKGNIEE
-670 LRELVNELNSATR
+670 LRTLVNELNAATR
-683 SELDVPASLVIAE
+683 SSSLSLELPHSLVVNE
-696 PKARKAT
+696 
-703 IKRVE
+703 

>member
-1 MFTEHALINKLL
+1 MWCLVAA
-13 IMNNMFAKLWAVVA
+13 MAVVA
-27 AMFVV
+27 S
-32 VACTPG
+32 CTPNE
-38 DEPTPEPV
+38 EPTPKPV
-46 APRQAFDVEISDVTR
+46 APQMAFEVEIDDVTR

-66 GVTPME
+66 SVTPKE
-72 DVGNYI
+72 DVGDYI
-78 CVVEERSVVEEFT
+78 CVVEERSVVEEYT

-116 EYLPSVVDNGKIE
+116 EYMPTIVDNGAIE
-129 GVVFSGLKLDTEYY
+129 DVTFSGLNMDTEYY
-143 VLVFGVDEKNEA
+143 VLVFGVDEKYEVC
-155 STNLTK
+155 TELTK
-161 VAFKTLAVEKSDCTF
+161 MAFKTLAVEKNECTF
-176 DVATEVVDN
+176 DIATDVVDN
-185 SVTISVSPS
+185 TVTISVSPS
-194 DQEIYWYLCTM
+194 DEELYWYLCTM

-210 NYYVTD
+210 EYYVTD
-216 ANGYQMSEGYFYE
+216 ANGYQMSESYFYE

-239 RGAGYSDAQ
+239 RGAGYTDQQ
-248 IIEALIHQGNQQLQ
+248 IIDALIHQGNQQLQ
-262 ASGLNENTEYLI
+262 ASGLNENTEYYI
-274 LVAGLIMDSEGIV
+274 LVAGLVMDSEGIV

-292 YKESYTTQNAA
+292 NKASYTTQNAA
-303 KSTMSFEIEV
+303 QSTMTFEIEV
-313 WDVGQMQASFRIT
+313 WDIKQMEASFRIT

-364 MADDKGMVE
+364 MADDKGVVE
-373 HSGANA
+373 HSGSKA

-414 GSVEEVQ
+414 GSVEEVE
-421 FTITA
+421 FTISA

-451 CVPADYDE
+451 CVPAEYDE
-459 EEYMAWE
+459 EQYMQWE

-478 DFNPSITI
+478 EFNPSITI

-517 ALDSRT
+517 ALDNRT
-523 GRIVKSFTFDNVAR
+523 GRIVKTFTFDNVAR

-544 TPEVEIVG
+544 TPTVEIVG

-563 FGNAALSKGKAII
+563 FGNAAISAGKAII
-576 VVKYAEL
+576 VVKYSSI
-583 DNVRTLFTSMLEGDY
+583 DNARSLFTSMLEGDC
-598 SNFTAYS
+598 SNPAAYS
-605 DGELWTSASGYWST
+605 DGEIWTIASSYWST
-619 CKVAQPYS
+619 CKTAQPYS
-627 FYTSEWNVDMTALA
+627 FYTSEWNADMTALA
-641 YAVDNNGKVGGIGR
+641 YCVDNNGKIGSIGR
-655 RLACATAENKSNIEE
+655 HYACATAENKGNIEE
-670 LRELVNELNSATR
+670 LRTLVNELNAATR
-683 SELDVPASLVIAE
+683 SSSLSLELPHSLVVNE
-696 PKARKAT
+696 
-703 IKRVE
+703 